1 MLFIWNQKN
10 TNDHIWR
17 NYHFKNILLSSNTVN
32 NKMSM
37 LTTHFSNLC
46 MTPAIVKKLLGFKVN
61 PVEPS
66 SVVGS
71 SNATLSSQTP
81 MIANSSTTLNSDTN
95 SIKSYSLNSSQS
107 ISNHN
112 KMCEK
117 MIRALVKKLKKT
129 PGALEELERAVTT
142 RDPNTNCIIIPVK

>member
-1 MLFIWNQKN
+1 
-10 TNDHIWR
+10 
-17 NYHFKNILLSSNTVN
+17 
-32 NKMSM
+32 
-37 LTTHFSNLC
+37 

-71 SNATLSSQTP
+71 SSSSNTLTASTTFSSQSP
-81 MIANSSTTLNSDTN
+81 LIAHSSTTLNSD
-95 SIKSYSLNSSQS
+95 SIKSYSLMSSSSTTAQS
-107 ISNHN
+107 MSNHN